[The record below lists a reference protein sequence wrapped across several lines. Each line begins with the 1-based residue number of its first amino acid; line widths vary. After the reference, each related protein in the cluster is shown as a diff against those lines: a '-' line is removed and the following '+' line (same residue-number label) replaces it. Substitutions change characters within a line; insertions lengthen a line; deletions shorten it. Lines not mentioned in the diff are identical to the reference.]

1 MLFASWEV
9 HTVKNCARSLV
20 LGPITSKVCNMIDCE
35 IIKIDKVILSRETT
49 HMEKLQDGLAPTGDS
64 SGTAG
69 TLILKSC

>member
-9 HTVKNCARSLV
+9 HTVKNCARRV
-20 LGPITSKVCNMIDCE
+20 LGPITSKVCNMIDFE
-35 IIKIDKVILSRETT
+35 IIKMDKIMLSRETT

-64 SGTAG
+64 SGTAD